1 MQTDTNSDYI
11 IVNLPEGTKLTKRPM
26 QSLKPNEMSDRQF
39 LGWNIQTRS
48 QLVEDLYYTC
58 RQNGDILEELLDE
71 YVYLLKDNTDRLDV
85 LANYVK
91 EEDIIHG

>member
-1 MQTDTNSDYI
+1 MQTDT
-11 IVNLPEGTKLTKRPM
+11 
-26 QSLKPNEMSDRQF
+26 QSPK
-39 LGWNIQTRS
+39 WNIQTRS
-48 QLVEDLYYTC
+48 QLVEDLYYLC
-58 RQNGDILEELLDE
+58 RQNGEILEELLDE